1 MTPPKPNQVIPHPL
15 LTDLLDPALC
25 LPDIARRHDLP
36 LPEVAQILE
45 SQAFTEAAAVV
56 VEAAAVRARLLQPL
70 LRQRALHA
78 TCRVMGQDATSAAR
92 AESVR
97 KAVNMILR
105 WPDLPAQ
112 PTAGCA
118 PETAGASALSGSDDP
133 TTQTGPLAGPV
144 AAAPEPAPTATPGA
158 TFHTAPDIPPED
170 ILGMENPGAD
180 ITNPFASLLEEEGRV
195 PPWALN
201 FAKARVSE
209 WLGLKAPEGTSG
221 DPAHALAAALAEA
234 GRVPDPMDATTRPT
248 PDSLAASRQAAS

>member
-1 MTPPKPNQVIPHPL
+1 VTPPKPNQPIPHPH
-15 LTDLLDPALC
+15 LTELINPALS

-36 LPEVAQILE
+36 LPEVARILE
-45 SQAFTEAAAVV
+45 SQAFAEAAAVV

-70 LRQRALHA
+70 MRQRALHA
-78 TCRVMGQDATSAAR
+78 TCRVMGQDTTSAAR

-112 PTAGCA
+112 PTAGHA
-118 PETAGASALSGSDDP
+118 PETTAASASAGP
-133 TTQTGPLAGPV
+133 EVTTAHTGPH
-144 AAAPEPAPTATPGA
+144 AAAPEAAQTATHGA
-158 TFHTAPDIPPED
+158 APHTAPDIPPED
-170 ILGMENPGAD
+170 TPPLDDPGAD

-195 PPWALN
+195 PPWALE

-248 PDSLAASRQAAS
+248 PDSIAAL